1 MNNTRDELEL
11 GTHRHSLS
19 LSPNTRGAL
28 RRVIPQDGMS
38 GMGSRISIKK
48 LPRTLALSRLI
59 R

>member
-1 MNNTRDELEL
+1 MNSTRDDLEL
-11 GTHRHSLS
+11 GTHRHTLS

-38 GMGSRISIKK
+38 GMGARISIKK